1 MDIAKYED
9 DGLVMLEKIKWF
21 YNDYIKDDSYVYNS
35 VGKYIIILRK
45 GTDEQKGVIVNKK
58 NAKYEGKCLKVVKI
72 FCKYNVYEQ
81 IISLTDDI
89 RKLFFECG
97 QFVIYNGLYHWLY
110 YKSIDVA
117 FYHDLR
123 GCLMNYSFEMTF
135 KIYDNGYKYF
145 NGQVKL
151 YHENGRLS
159 CLQIYKNG
167 KLNGIAKMW
176 HENGELAS
184 VVEYEKGEM
193 SGKYLRYDYDGN
205 IVTNMNFGKTK

>member
-45 GTDEQKGVIVNKK
+45 GTDEQKGVIINKK

-72 FCKYNVYEQ
+72 FCKYNVHDQTIFLLDVRRTLFYKCGKFVNYS
-81 IISLTDDI
+81 SLC
-89 RKLFFECG
+89 RCF
-97 QFVIYNGLYHWLY
+97 Y

-123 GCLMNYSFEMTF
+123 DCLMNHSFEMTF

-145 NGQVKL
+145 NVHVNL
-151 YHENGRLS
+151 DHENVRLY
-159 CLQIYKNG
+159 CLKRYNNG